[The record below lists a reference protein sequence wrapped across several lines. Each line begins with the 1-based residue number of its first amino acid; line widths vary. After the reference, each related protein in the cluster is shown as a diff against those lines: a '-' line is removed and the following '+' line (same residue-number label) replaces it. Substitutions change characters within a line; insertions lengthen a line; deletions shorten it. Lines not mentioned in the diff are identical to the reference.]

1 MKRLPPSV
9 LITALCGSM
18 LGIWMAYEGLHLR
31 LYGQT
36 LSLFGA
42 ANGFWQVLATLNLE
56 PQDAAWTSI
65 VLGTAWA
72 GIVCALLIRQG
83 WSRRMGCILGSICL
97 LFLGPGTVLGAVVL
111 IFLNLPSTRSWLAAT
126 NSDGSA

>member
-1 MKRLPPSV
+1 MRRLPPSV

-18 LGIWMAYEGLHLR
+18 LGIWMTFEGLHLR
-31 LYGQT
+31 LYHQT
-36 LSLFGA
+36 LSFLGA
-42 ANGFWQVLATLNLE
+42 ANGFWRVLAALNLE
-56 PQDAAWTSI
+56 PQDAAWSLL

-83 WSRRMGCILGSICL
+83 WSRRMGWILASICL

-111 IFLNLPSTRSWLAAT
+111 IFINLPSTKSWLAAT
-126 NSDGSA
+126 NADGSV

>member
-1 MKRLPPSV
+1 VKRLPLSV
-9 LITALCGSM
+9 LITTLCGSL
-18 LGIWMAYEGLHLR
+18 LGIWMAFEGLHLR

-42 ANGFWQVLATLNLE
+42 VDWFWRALAALNLE
-56 PQDAAWTSI
+56 PQDAAWSLI

-83 WSRRMGCILGSICL
+83 WSRRMGWILASICL
-97 LFLGPGTVLGAVVL
+97 LFLGPGTVLGAIAL
-111 IFLNLPSTRSWLAAT
+111 IFINLPSTTSWLAAT
-126 NSDGSA
+126 NADGSA